1 MFKKLLSIALCGAGV
16 FYFAGSVASASERTI
31 YSKSIPEMANAN
43 TIIQYE
49 GNSLWKV
56 VEDTPAD
63 IKELPCTT
71 ETPALSFNNAIN
83 TLETSKNTRQFYEE
97 DASPVYEEVLP
108 DPELGMRVLYDNWGE
123 LEKIYILNNNSYQE
137 INKTMAQISAQRV
150 VVDLTELK
158 ILPQGKRLPA
168 GTYRYGKLVPES
180 EKLLGI
186 ARNVIKITSGNVTGK
201 GDFSVFTDEKGDTD
215 DYILQKGDCATNR
228 KIDNPKSGKRI
239 KVTNKTNNTTFTFT
253 KRDNGELPNAV
264 IDIWKTGIKNLGVTS
279 TDYNNIKQ
287 AAVYTYNF

>member
-1 MFKKLLSIALCGAGV
+1 
-16 FYFAGSVASASERTI
+16 
-31 YSKSIPEMANAN
+31 MANAN

-97 DASPVYEEVLP
+97 DAGPVYEEVLP

-158 ILPQGKRLPA
+158 VLPQGKRLPV

-201 GDFSVFTDEKGDTD
+201 GDFSVFDDEKGDNSN
-215 DYILQKGDCATNR
+215 YLQKGDCATNR
-228 KIDNPKSGKRI
+228 KIDNPKSGKI
-239 KVTNKTNNTTFTFT
+239 ITVTNKTNNITSTFT
-253 KRDNGELPNAV
+253 KNDNGDLPNAV
-264 IDIWKTGIKNLGVTS
+264 IDIWKTGVKNLGVTS
-279 TDYNNIKQ
+279 TNYNNIKQ
-287 AAVYTYNF
+287 AAVYTYDF

>member
-83 TLETSKNTRQFYEE
+83 TLETSKNTRQFSLST
-97 DASPVYEEVLP
+97 ASASC
-108 DPELGMRVLYDNWGE
+108 LYWNRPG
-123 LEKIYILNNNSYQE
+123 
-137 INKTMAQISAQRV
+137 
-150 VVDLTELK
+150 
-158 ILPQGKRLPA
+158 ILPKDAASSGICPTTGVTTVRESTLTLP
-168 GTYRYGKLVPES
+168 Y
-180 EKLLGI
+180 
-186 ARNVIKITSGNVTGK
+186 ARVTG
-201 GDFSVFTDEKGDTD
+201 
-215 DYILQKGDCATNR
+215 N
-228 KIDNPKSGKRI
+228 
-239 KVTNKTNNTTFTFT
+239 
-253 KRDNGELPNAV
+253 
-264 IDIWKTGIKNLGVTS
+264 
-279 TDYNNIKQ
+279 
-287 AAVYTYNF
+287 

>member
-31 YSKSIPEMANAN
+31 YSKIIPEMANAN

-97 DASPVYEEVLP
+97 DAGPVYEEVLP

-158 ILPQGKRLPA
+158 VLPQGKRLEA

-201 GDFSVFTDEKGDTD
+201 GDFSVFTDPTGDTND
-215 DYILQKGDCATNR
+215 NELTKGDCATNR
-228 KIDNPKSGKRI
+228 RIDNPKSGKKI
-239 KVTNKTNNTTFTFT
+239 TVTNKTNNTTSTFI
-253 KRDNGELPNAV
+253 KNDNGDLPNAV
-264 IDIWKTGIKNLGVTS
+264 IDIWKTGVKKLGVNS
-279 TDYNNIKQ
+279 TDYDNIKQ
-287 AAVYTYNF
+287 AVVYTYTF

>member
-56 VEDTPAD
+56 VEDKPAD
-63 IKELPCTT
+63 IKELHFTK
-71 ETPALSFNNAIN
+71 EKPALRFNNAIN

-97 DASPVYEEVLP
+97 DAGPVYEEVLP

-158 ILPQGKRLPA
+158 VLPQGKRLPV

-201 GDFSVFTDEKGDTD
+201 GDFSVFDDEKGDNSN
-215 DYILQKGDCATNR
+215 YLQKGDCATNR
-228 KIDNPKSGKRI
+228 KIDNPKSGKI
-239 KVTNKTNNTTFTFT
+239 ITVTNKTNNITSTFT
-253 KRDNGELPNAV
+253 KNDNGDLPNAV
-264 IDIWKTGIKNLGVTS
+264 IDIWKTGVKNLGVTS
-279 TDYNNIKQ
+279 TNYNNIKQ
-287 AAVYTYNF
+287 AAVYTYDF

>member
-43 TIIQYE
+43 TVIQYE

-56 VEDTPAD
+56 VEDTATD
-63 IKELPCTT
+63 INGLSCNP

-83 TLETSKNTRQFYEE
+83 TFETSKNTRQFYEE
-97 DASPVYEEVLP
+97 DDGPVYEEILP

-123 LEKIYILNNNSYQE
+123 LEKIYVLNNNSYQE

-150 VVDLTELK
+150 VVDLTELEV
-158 ILPQGKRLPA
+158 LPKGKRLPA

-201 GDFSVFTDEKGDTD
+201 GDFSVFDDEKGDNSN
-215 DYILQKGDCATNR
+215 YLQKGDCATNR
-228 KIDNPKSGKRI
+228 RIDNPKSGKKI
-239 KVTNKTNNTTFTFT
+239 TVTNKTNNISSTFT
-253 KRDNGELPNAV
+253 KNDNGELPNAV
-264 IDIWKTGIKNLGVTS
+264 IDIWKTGVKKLGVNS
-279 TDYNNIKQ
+279 TDYDNIKQ
-287 AAVYTYNF
+287 AAVYTYDF

>member
-1 MFKKLLSIALCGAGV
+1 
-16 FYFAGSVASASERTI
+16 
-31 YSKSIPEMANAN
+31 MANAN

-97 DASPVYEEVLP
+97 DAGPVYEEVLP

-137 INKTMAQISAQRV
+137 INKTMARISAQRV

-158 ILPQGKRLPA
+158 VLPQGKRLEA

-201 GDFSVFTDEKGDTD
+201 GDFSVFTDPTGDTND
-215 DYILQKGDCATNR
+215 NELTKGDCATNR
-228 KIDNPKSGKRI
+228 RIDNPKSGKKI
-239 KVTNKTNNTTFTFT
+239 TVTNKTNNTTSTFI
-253 KRDNGELPNAV
+253 KNDNGDLPNAV
-264 IDIWKTGIKNLGVTS
+264 IDIWKTGVKKLGVNS
-279 TDYNNIKQ
+279 TDYDNIKQ
-287 AAVYTYNF
+287 AVVYTYTF